1 MKSKLIL
8 SIFSLIFSN
17 VLLSQQIMIQGDT
30 VLCDGDTLRLKVTQ
44 NSITGSI
51 DYVWSS
57 SKGGLS
63 GTGEQISMLISVEKF
78 SEQFEVYVKSF
89 YKKDDGTT
97 QVLIDTA
104 QIKIGIAPK
113 LEGNISF
120 FQKENDIFL
129 ETPKSN
135 NFSYT
140 WITPNGI
147 KSEGSIVKFTDV
159 KLSDFGKYKLILT
172 NTQTGCSKTYEQEV
186 VIKKEEDKNV
196 FGSIDDTEIPDN
208 LYKEVQRDVP
218 IYESTITGEITSEEY
233 LIAYPGYKF
242 TIIGKIEDDYII
254 RFWMWKIEDV
264 KKKDS
269 KTKDNVK
276 EDEKINDKHAFTL
289 NYRLNGKKIT
299 GNLTDPNT
307 KEPIIGASI
316 MEAGT
321 NKGTVTDFEGNFS
334 FELSSLPANIEV
346 FYTGFQSE
354 NYKIDSPS
362 PEVETFKVY
371 TINGIKN
378 LNDKYV
384 IKKRNNDADSDGLN
398 EFKYFR
404 INKDDVASRA
414 LSFVPINGKNGFS
427 FTAGTVLIPVKIR
440 NSKDLNKDEKGF
452 EFSKDVAIGPFVGV
466 KKRISKYKPHFIDT
480 GFSVGISSVSITS
493 NNSNP
498 KRTPTVQDLAAFT
511 WSIGTIFE
519 FDNVQIGLFAG
530 KDRINNNFNTANQ
543 EGYNWAYQNKWWW
556 SVGFGYA
563 LINRPKK
570 INNNQDNTFGKN

>member
-1 MKSKLIL
+1 MKTKLIL
-8 SIFSLIFSN
+8 SIFSLIFSK
-17 VLLSQQIMIQGDT
+17 VLFSQQIMIQGDT
-30 VLCDGDTLRLKVTQ
+30 ISCNGDTLNLKVIP
-44 NSITGSI
+44 NNLTGSI

-63 GTGEQISMLISVEKF
+63 GNGEQISFITGIEKY
-78 SEQFEVYVKSF
+78 SEQFEVYVKAF
-89 YKKDDGTT
+89 YKKDDGTN
-97 QVLIDTA
+97 QVLIDT
-104 QIKIGIAPK
+104 IKIEVRIAPK

-140 WITPNGI
+140 WETPNGI
-147 KSEGSIVKFTDV
+147 KAEGSMVKFTDV
-159 KLSDFGKYKLILT
+159 KLSDFGKYKLIVT
-172 NTQTGCSKTYEQEV
+172 NKQTGCSKSYEHDV

-218 IYESTITGEITSEEY
+218 IYESTITGEKISGEY

-242 TIIGKIEDDYII
+242 TIIGKIEADYII
-254 RFWMWKIEDV
+254 RFWMWDEKDIKKKGN
-264 KKKDS
+264 KKKDDI
-269 KTKDNVK
+269 KDD
-276 EDEKINDKHAFTL
+276 DEITNKQAFTL
-289 NYRLNGKKIT
+289 SYKLDGKKIT
-299 GNLTDPNT
+299 GKLIYPNN
-307 KEPIIGASI
+307 KEPIIGANI
-316 MEAGT
+316 IEAGT
-321 NKGTVTDFEGNFS
+321 DKKTVTDIEGKFS
-334 FELSSLPANIEV
+334 FELSSLPASITAN
-346 FYTGFQSE
+346 YTGYQSE
-354 NYKIDSPS
+354 NFKIDSPS
-362 PEVETFKVY
+362 PEASTFKVY
-371 TINGIKN
+371 TINGINN

-384 IKKRNNDADSDGLN
+384 IKKRNNTTDSDGLN
-398 EFKYFR
+398 EYKYFR
-404 INKDDVASRA
+404 INKDDVASRV
-414 LSFVPINGKNGFS
+414 LSFVPIKGINGFS

-440 NSKDLNKDEKGF
+440 KSKDLNEDEKGF
-452 EFSKDVAIGPFVGV
+452 EFSKDVALGPFVGV
-466 KKRISKYKPHFIDT
+466 KKRISKYKPHFIDV

-498 KRTPTVQDLAAFT
+498 TRTPTVQDLAAFT

-519 FDNVQIGLFAG
+519 FDNIQIGLFAG
-530 KDRINNNFNTANQ
+530 KDRINNNFNTTNQ